1 MATLALVVLWSLIV
15 SFLCSVA
22 EAVVLTIS
30 HAHIQALGKTRA
42 ASILR
47 HFKREIDLPIAA
59 EHRTAV
65 VQAMEVVAA
74 AGQLVMEFP
83 LPDNVE
89 AAPVFAP

>member
-1 MATLALVVLWSLIV
+1 MSGAPTREDLGDYVD
-15 SFLCSVA
+15 
-22 EAVVLTIS
+22 
-30 HAHIQALGKTRA
+30 QAAKL
-42 ASILR
+42 
-47 HFKREIDLPIAA
+47 IDLPIAA